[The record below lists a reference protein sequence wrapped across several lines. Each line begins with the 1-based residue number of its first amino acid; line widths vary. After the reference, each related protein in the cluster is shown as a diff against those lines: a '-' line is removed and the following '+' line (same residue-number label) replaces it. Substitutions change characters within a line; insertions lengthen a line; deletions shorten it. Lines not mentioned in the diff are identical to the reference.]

1 MGAVS
6 MSGPL
11 PRLPGMMLDYDELV
25 SLRRRHPAWRLLAAD
40 SAPMVAAFLHAV
52 FVAENVRTISELE
65 LVEHLEDALH
75 EHRTAD
81 PQSFPKPARSY
92 LTDWS
97 DPTRGWLRK
106 FYPPGDDTAHY
117 DLSPAAEKALRWL
130 PSLAARTFIGTESR
144 LLTAFE
150 LLRQIVEGAEEDPAA
165 RIATLH
171 RRRDE
176 IDEQIARIE
185 AGRVPV
191 LDDTSIRDRF
201 QQFAD
206 TAADLLSDFR
216 EVEENFRSLDR
227 DVREQIAGWDGA
239 RGALLDDVIGARD
252 AIGHSD
258 QGVSF
263 QAFWDFL
270 MASDRQAE
278 LEHLME
284 RVLDLPALQS
294 AARSD
299 PRLRFVLLDW
309 LRAGDSVQRTVAGLS
324 QQLRRFL
331 DDQAYLENRRIA
343 ELVRSIEGRA
353 LALRDDQPTTLISEI
368 SQGRAQVHL
377 PMARRMYR
385 RATPVELDDTRLD
398 RGSADFSTEGLFSQF
413 SVDTQALRHGV
424 IRALAGRDQVTLAE
438 VVADAPIR
446 QGLAEVVAYLDIAD
460 DVGAVFRP
468 DARSS
473 LSWTSSSG
481 QVHATVPDVIF
492 VRDSGSSASAATAT
506 PQERHA

>member
-1 MGAVS
+1 
-6 MSGPL
+6 MSAPL
-11 PRLPGMMLDYDELV
+11 PRLRGMVLDYDDLV

-40 SAPMVAAFLHAV
+40 SAPMVAAFLHTV
-52 FVAENVRTISELE
+52 FVAENVRTIAEPE
-65 LVEHLEDALH
+65 LVECLEDALH
-75 EHRTAD
+75 DHRTTD
-81 PQSFPKPARSY
+81 PESFPKPARSY
-92 LTDWS
+92 LSDWS
-97 DPTRGWLRK
+97 DPSRGWLRK
-106 FYPPGDDTAHY
+106 FYPPGNDTAHY

-130 PSLAARTFIGTESR
+130 PSLAARSFIGTESR

-150 LLRQIVEGAEEDPAA
+150 LLRQIVEGAEEDPEA
-165 RIATLH
+165 RIAAL
-171 RRRDE
+171 RARRDE
-176 IDEQIARIE
+176 IDDQIARIE
-185 AGRVPV
+185 AGSLPV

-227 DVREQIAGWDGA
+227 EVREQIAGWDGA

-252 AIGHSD
+252 AIGRSD

-278 LEHLME
+278 LERLMD
-284 RVLDLPALQS
+284 RALDLPALQA
-294 AARSD
+294 AARAD

-343 ELVRSIEGRA
+343 ELVRTIEARA
-353 LALRDDQPTTLISEI
+353 LTLRDDQPAASITGIDA
-368 SQGRAQVHL
+368 GRADVRL

-385 RATPVELDDTRLD
+385 RATPVELVDTGL
-398 RGSADFSTEGLFSQF
+398 GQGTADFSTEGLFSQF
-413 SVDTQALRHGV
+413 AIDTHALRHGV
-424 IRALAGRDQVTLAE
+424 TRALAGREQVTLAE
-438 VVADAPIR
+438 VVAETPIT

-460 DVGAVFRP
+460 EVGAVFRP
-468 DARSS
+468 EARST
-473 LSWTSSSG
+473 LSWAG
-481 QVHATVPDVIF
+481 PAGAVHAALPDVVF
-492 VRDSGSSASAATAT
+492 VRDTRSADPRGEHES
-506 PQERHA
+506 EEHHG